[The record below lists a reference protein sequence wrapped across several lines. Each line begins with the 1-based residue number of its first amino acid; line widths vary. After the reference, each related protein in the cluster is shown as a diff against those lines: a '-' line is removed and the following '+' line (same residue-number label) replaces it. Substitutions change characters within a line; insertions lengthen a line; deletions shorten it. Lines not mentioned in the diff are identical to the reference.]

1 MIVVVYAHPYPDRSR
16 AGRALLEAVQ
26 GLLDVEVRSLYELYP
41 DFGIDVEAE
50 QEALTRADTIVWQH
64 PLYWYSVP
72 GLLKHWF
79 DKVLAAGPTA
89 RAAPR
94 WSASAACGSPPP
106 AAMWPRSLRPAC
118 TSIHSRRSWRPSS
131 RRRAAACRFEP
142 IQAIHGAHRVSTHTM
157 RELAASYR
165 QRLTG
170 LSRSEAS
177 VATA

>member
-26 GLLDVEVRSLYELYP
+26 GLPDVEVRSLYELYP

-79 DKVLAAGPTA
+79 DKVLAGWAYGEGGTA
-89 RAAPR
+89 LVGKRC
-94 WSASAACGSPPP
+94 CGSPPP

-131 RRRAAACRFEP
+131 RRRAAACGSSPSR
-142 IQAIHGAHRVSTHTM
+142 STARTASPPTM
-157 RELAASYR
+157 HELAASYR

-170 LSRSEAS
+170 LSRSEEAS